1 MKTLFFDTETTGLP
15 PRNAD
20 PIRNFDKFPHVVQLS
35 WIAPDGTENDHI
47 VKPAGWIIPYNAERI
62 HHISTYKA
70 QELGKAWRE
79 VLAAFCADVAL
90 SDELCGHNI
99 EFDINVILANM
110 AREYGK
116 EYAQNYYDTM
126 IAVRA
131 QVDTMMTTIDLVGAT
146 FADGTPGKYPK
157 LEELYRCLF
166 DESFNAHN
174 AMDDV
179 RAVKRCYYALGY
191 DQY

>member
-1 MKTLFFDTETTGLP
+1 MKTIFFDTETTGLP

-20 PIRNFDKFPHVVQLS
+20 PIRYFDKFPHVVQLS
-35 WIAPDGTENDHI
+35 WIAPDGSEKDYI
-47 VKPAGWIIPYNAERI
+47 IKPDGWIIPYNAERI

-70 QELGKAWRE
+70 REVGKPWRE
-79 VLAAFCADVAL
+79 TIKAFLDDVAL

-99 EFDINVILANM
+99 EFDINVILANI
-110 AREYGK
+110 AREFGK
-116 EYAQNYYDTM
+116 EYAQKVYDSL
-126 IAVRA
+126 IALRA
-131 QVDTMMTTIDLVGAT
+131 QVDTMITTIDIVNAT

-157 LEELYRCLF
+157 LEELYWCLF
-166 DESFNAHN
+166 EEKFNAHN